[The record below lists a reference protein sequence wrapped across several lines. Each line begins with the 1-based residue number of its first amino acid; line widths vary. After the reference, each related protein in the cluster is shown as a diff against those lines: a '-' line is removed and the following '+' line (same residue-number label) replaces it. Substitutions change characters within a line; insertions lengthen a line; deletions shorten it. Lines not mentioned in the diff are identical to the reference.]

1 MTDTTTPAE
10 RTDPGAEQ
18 HQRDA
23 MLQRDA
29 ARLLHVP
36 VPGVFPPECRTCNLF
51 SDFHA
56 EHLAAA
62 WPCETAQALGA
73 STAAPWTAPWGP

>member
-10 RTDPGAEQ
+10 LT
-18 HQRDA
+18 DA

-29 ARLLHVP
+29 ARALHVP

-73 STAAPWTAPWGP
+73 DERSPWVAPWGP